1 MRKSFLTSEKN
12 NKSMLFHRV
21 PPVEHREGACSFR
34 LFRNNKTFVVTAYVL
49 LFAKVESVAITVC
62 HLQLAT
68 GDFADFQRLDSAVG
82 EVQDKRSGCTHIILV
97 VIITIVSKCAIGVLV
112 GNVVTVVGT

>member
-1 MRKSFLTSEKN
+1 M
-12 NKSMLFHRV
+12 
-21 PPVEHREGACSFR
+21 EG
-34 LFRNNKTFVVTAYVL
+34 
-49 LFAKVESVAITVC
+49 VAITVC

-82 EVQDKRSGCTHIILV
+82 EVQDKSSGCTHIILV

-112 GNVVTVVGT
+112 GNVVTAVSTRSIVALDMALETECAVLFKRKDVGEEIILFRPGANQFVLDFL